1 MPRNLNLKDNEIYSN
16 KSFLSED
23 LEGRLKYKEEL
34 LKYQLKFENGYE
46 VYVDALGKESLYDID
61 ILEFN
66 CNKQLILNIET
77 NKIEEVLFKDNNKAI
92 KTILVKDFN
101 YTFSWSLNPNNTY
114 RCEIYIFKKEV

>member
-1 MPRNLNLKDNEIYSN
+1 MKDDEIYSN

-23 LEGRLKYKEEL
+23 LAGLLKYKEKI
-34 LKYQLKFENGYE
+34 LKYQIKFKNGFE

-77 NKIEEVLFKDNNKAI
+77 DKIEEVLFKDNNDVIKA
-92 KTILVKDFN
+92 ILVKDFN